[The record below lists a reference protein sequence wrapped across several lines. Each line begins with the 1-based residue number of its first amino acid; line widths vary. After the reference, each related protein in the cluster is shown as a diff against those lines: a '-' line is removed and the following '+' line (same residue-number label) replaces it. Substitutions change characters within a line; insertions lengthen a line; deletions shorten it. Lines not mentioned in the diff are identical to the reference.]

1 MVASYS
7 GTALPAT
14 GQTAVPAARSRRTRE
29 YTYSTDPVLIAAC
42 LVGDEAAWGKLV
54 ERYSPLVY
62 TIPRRLGLSQADSD
76 DVLQNVFTIVYRR
89 LAGLK
94 NHACLAAWLIT
105 ITRHESLRLCRG
117 PAEPVELA
125 DELVEADFCLGEAV
139 EQRERQA
146 LVHEALRRLDPDSQA
161 LLSALFLEYPPPSY
175 CQIARR
181 LGMAVGSIGPARARC
196 LRKLRTVLETLDPEL
211 NCLAPTT

>member
-7 GTALPAT
+7 GSTLPIT
-14 GQTAVPAARSRRTRE
+14 GQTTEPAARARRTRE
-29 YTYSTDPVLIAAC
+29 YTYSTDPVLVTAC
-42 LVGDEAAWGKLV
+42 LAGDEAAWGKLV

-62 TIPRRLGLSQADSD
+62 SIPRRLGLSQEDSD
-76 DVLQNVFTIVYRR
+76 DVLQNVFAIVYRR

-105 ITRHESLRLCRG
+105 ITRHESLRACRG
-117 PAEPVELA
+117 PAEPAELA
-125 DELVEADFCLGEAV
+125 DELVETDFSLGEAV

-146 LVHEALRRLDPDSQA
+146 LVHAALRQLDPDTQA

-175 CQIARR
+175 CEIARR

-196 LRKLRTVLETLDPEL
+196 LRKLRTVLERLDPEL
-211 NCLAPTT
+211 NCLGPTT